1 LAESQPSKLLVAG
14 SIPVARSI
22 QTSPG
27 RSGERYSRDLRRAF
41 RSPGFPPG
49 TTCQVAGKGKREFAH
64 VAQLAER
71 VLGKDEVSSSI
82 LLVGS
87 ILMGHI

>member
-1 LAESQPSKLLVAG
+1 LFAERAGVTQLAESQPSKLLVAG

-22 QTSPG
+22 FLMAS
-27 RSGERYSRDLRRAF
+27 YD
-41 RSPGFPPG
+41 
-49 TTCQVAGKGKREFAH
+49 AH

-87 ILMGHI
+87 TLTDTPFFPRRRTHVQAEI